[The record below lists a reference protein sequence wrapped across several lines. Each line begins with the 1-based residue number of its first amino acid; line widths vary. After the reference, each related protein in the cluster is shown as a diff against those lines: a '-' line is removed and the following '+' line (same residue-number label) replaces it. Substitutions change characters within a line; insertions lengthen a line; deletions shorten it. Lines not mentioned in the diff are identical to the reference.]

1 MIESSGSLIVQRS
14 TRDNENINVEEEMKN
29 GKPG

>member
-1 MIESSGSLIVQRS
+1 MIESSGLLILQRN
-14 TRDNENINVEEEMKN
+14 TRDNENINVEEGMKN